1 MTKFKAGDKIRRIIG
16 TGFPK
21 GKSFHKMGDIVEFSH
36 YDYDGGELIVDVK
49 GLSGYSDKYELVTP
63 AASIGFEVGKKYVLT
78 STQHRVEVLHS
89 HGEEHWL
96 KNEKGKTF
104 VVHDRDF
111 IYYEE
116 YIPPPPEE
124 WRIVYKDEFGNV
136 TVGKTPF
143 KSKSEAKASRYWTDH
158 SSSFKTIRVDA

>member
-1 MTKFKAGDKIRRIIG
+1 MTKFKIGDEVRIIKPHANSSNFLNTTFIITDRNTDWDG
-16 TGFPK
+16 EPSWCGAGQPYRYK
-21 GKSFHKMGDIVEFSH
+21 ESQLELAHPLKS
-36 YDYDGGELIVDVK
+36 
-49 GLSGYSDKYELVTP
+49 T
-63 AASIGFEVGKKYVLT
+63 GFEVGKKYVLT

-89 HGEEHWL
+89 HGGEHWL

-104 VVHDRDF
+104 VVRDRDF

-116 YIPPPPEE
+116 YIPPLPEE
-124 WRIVYKDEFGNV
+124 WRIVYKDQYGNI

-143 KSKSEAKASRYWTDH
+143 KSESEAKASRYWTDH